1 MLIDAIF
8 TNARIRT
15 LDPARP
21 AASRIGVTHGRIVG
35 LDSDLDGVTA
45 RRTIDLQG
53 APVLPGFHDAHNH
66 LSFTGARLASL
77 DLRHG
82 VIQSTDALYAAVA
95 RKAAELPADG
105 WVRGSGYDQNFLGG
119 HPTAERLDAAAGGRP
134 VILEHV
140 SGHMITVS
148 TRAFELAGYPGRH
161 GVPDFDGGFVAR
173 AADGRAEGLLQE
185 RAMSFIY
192 ELVRPMGLD
201 EVQRNLALA
210 GEQALRY
217 GLTSI
222 TEPGIGAY
230 KMVGNSPVDFHSY
243 QQAVENGVLSTR
255 VTLMPYCTTLHDV
268 EGFKDGGWF
277 GLDLGIRTGLGN
289 DRLQIGPVKIVSD
302 GSFIGRSAAMHHCYH
317 GEPDNHGVLLFDPA
331 ELQAMIIGAHEAGW
345 TVATHAI
352 GDAAIDHVMD
362 AVEKAQRNHPR
373 PEARHRIEHF
383 ALATDAQITRAAALG
398 LTAVP
403 QGVFISD
410 FGDGMIA
417 AVEPELA
424 PLIYRMKSL
433 LKAGMVL
440 PGSSDSPVS
449 DGNPLVS
456 LHDMVNRR
464 TSSGTLLGP
473 DERLTVEEA
482 VRAYTF
488 GSAYAVGQ
496 ERDKGQL
503 RVGQLAD
510 FVALSDDLFAIPEE
524 TIRNVTVGATVI
536 GGEVVFNDGVLGDGE
551 SRMETASI
559 LAG

>member
-1 MLIDAIF
+1 M
-8 TNARIRT
+8 
-15 LDPARP
+15 
-21 AASRIGVTHGRIVG
+21 HGRIVG
-35 LDSDLDGVTA
+35 LDSDLDGVSA
-45 RRTIDLQG
+45 RRTVNLQG

-66 LSFTGARLASL
+66 LSLTGARLASL
-77 DLRHG
+77 NLRHG
-82 VIQSTDALYAAVA
+82 VIQSMDALYAAVA
-95 RKAAELPADG
+95 QKAAALPPDG
-105 WVRGSGYDQNFLGG
+105 WVRGSGYDQNLLGG
-119 HPTAERLDAAAGGRP
+119 HPTAERLDAASGGRP

-148 TRAFELAGYPGRH
+148 TRAFELAGYPDRH

-173 AADGRAEGLLQE
+173 SADGRAEGLLQE
-185 RAMSFIY
+185 KAMSFIY
-192 ELVRPMGLD
+192 ELVRPMALD

-222 TEPGIGAY
+222 TEPGIGDY

-243 QQAVENGVLSTR
+243 QQAVENRVLSTR
-255 VTLMPYCTTLHDV
+255 ITLMPYCTTLHDI
-268 EGFKDGGWF
+268 EGFKDRGWF

-289 DRLQIGPVKIVSD
+289 ERLQIGPVKIVSD

-317 GEPDNHGVLLFDPA
+317 GEPDNHGVLLFEPA
-331 ELQAMIIGAHEAGW
+331 KLHAMIIRAHEAGW
-345 TVATHAI
+345 AVATHAI

-362 AVEKAQRNHPR
+362 AVEEAQRVHPR
-373 PEARHRIEHF
+373 PAARHRIEHF
-383 ALATDAQITRAAALG
+383 AVATDAQIERAAALG

-410 FGDGMIA
+410 FGDGMMA
-417 AVEPELA
+417 AVEPEVA

-440 PGSSDSPVS
+440 PGSSDAPVS

-464 TSSGTLLGP
+464 TSSGALLGP
-473 DERLTVEEA
+473 EERLTVEEA

-510 FVALSDDLFAIPEE
+510 FAALSDDLFAIPQE
-524 TIRNVTVGATVI
+524 TIRDVTVGATVI
-536 GGEVVFNDGVLGDGE
+536 GGEMVFDDGMVRGGE
-551 SRMETASI
+551 SEMEKAAI